1 MKTTYTEIK
10 GTVPELRKLAREH
23 GFKYVAGD
31 RVFRRKHGSDVSIR
45 AYRLVRKG
53 INVQRQRNA
62 KLAA

>member
-10 GTVPELRKLAREH
+10 GSVPELRKLSREH

-45 AYRLVRKG
+45 AYRLVRSG
-53 INVQRQRNA
+53 INAQRQRM
-62 KLAA
+62 KRAA